1 MAHIF
6 KTCLSDYS
14 VVIMNVFKAGLAQL
28 VERLL
33 AKQKVA
39 SSNLVSRSKKD
50 SQQSLQGVNTALN
63 ISEDCH
69 IFHNDKKD
77 S

>member
-1 MAHIF
+1 
-6 KTCLSDYS
+6 
-14 VVIMNVFKAGLAQL
+14 MNVFKAGLAQL

-39 SSNLVSRSKKD
+39 SSNLVSRSRKD
-50 SQQSLQGVNTALN
+50 SQQSLQGVNRALN

-77 S
+77 RIKRIS